1 MNRHDELILLLT
13 VLVVSRTSTNYFS
26 KEKTCTLHEKASLMI
41 IRLTQLKTLNAFQ
54 LKFHR
59 LFVLNQMNF
68 SKNLRFKGELRVQR
82 IETPLLR
89 HLRFVPKFFGPC
101 TVVVVVVVVINN
113 LSI

>member
-13 VLVVSRTSTNYFS
+13 VPVVSRISTNYFS

-54 LKFHR
+54 LKFYR

-89 HLRFVPKFFGPC
+89 YLRFVPKFFGPC